1 LSVFEFF
8 NVSIFQFFSISVF
21 QYFSISVFN
30 NDNSITMKTNII
42 LAWRNLWRN
51 KRRTVI
57 AISSIVFSVLL
68 ASWMRSMQEGS
79 YDSMIDNVVKFYS
92 GYLQVQDTA
101 YWDERTLDNSFEVTP
116 ELREKISNIKNVS
129 LVSSRIESFALAANH
144 LKSKPAMVIGIEPE
158 AEDQITSISK
168 KIKKGTF
175 LKNGDDG
182 VVLGEGLAKYLQLGV
197 GDTLV
202 MISQG
207 YRGISASGLFVIKG
221 IVSHPNP
228 EFDKRM
234 VFLDIETAREF
245 YSAEGQSTSLVI
257 MSDDHQHINRM
268 KSEIEQ
274 FLPTSNT
281 VMTWTEMQPEIMQLI
296 ESDRG
301 SGLIMLGILYMVI
314 AFGMFSVVIMMV
326 KERKRE
332 FGVVHAI
339 GMQKNKLAVV
349 VFFETIFI
357 GLIGCAIGLII
368 SYFFCLYFYY
378 NPIPLTGEMATA
390 TEQYGMEP
398 YMFFSMKPWLFYSQM
413 IIVFII
419 SIFISIFPVHNI
431 NRLKI
436 TKAMRG

>member
-1 LSVFEFF
+1 M
-8 NVSIFQFFSISVF
+8 
-21 QYFSISVFN
+21 
-30 NDNSITMKTNII
+30 TTNIK

-51 KRRTVI
+51 RRRTII

-101 YWDERTLDNSFEVTP
+101 YWNERTLDNSFEVTTK
-116 ELREKISNIKNVS
+116 LKDQIKNIKDVS
-129 LVSSRIESFALAANH
+129 LVSNRIESFALAANH

-158 AEDQITSISK
+158 AEDQITNISK
-168 KIKKGTF
+168 KIKKGNF
-175 LKNGDDG
+175 LKNGDEG
-182 VVLGEGLAKYLQLGV
+182 VVLGEGLADYLKLGV

-221 IVSHPNP
+221 IMSHPNP
-228 EFDKRM
+228 EFDMRL
-234 VFLDIETAREF
+234 VYLDIETARDF
-245 YSAEGQSTSLVI
+245 YSANGLSTSLVI
-257 MSDDHQHINRM
+257 MTDNHEHIKRM
-268 KSEIEQ
+268 KKEIEQ
-274 FLPTSNT
+274 FLPDKNT
-281 VMTWTEMQPEIMQLI
+281 VMTWTEMQPEIVQLI
-296 ESDRG
+296 QSDRG
-301 SGLIMLGILYMVI
+301 SGMIMLGILYLVI
-314 AFGMFSVVIMMV
+314 AFGMFSVVMMMV

-339 GMQKNKLAVV
+339 GMQKYKIAVI

-357 GLIGCAIGLII
+357 GIIGCAIGLLI
-368 SYFFCLYFYY
+368 SYVFCLYFYY
-378 NPIPLTGEMATA
+378 HPIPLTGEMATA

-398 YMFFSMKPWLFYSQM
+398 YMFFSMKASLFYSQM
-413 IIVFII
+413 ILVFFI
-419 SIFISIFPVHNI
+419 SVFISIFPVYNI
-431 NRLKI
+431 SRLKI

>member
-1 LSVFEFF
+1 M
-8 NVSIFQFFSISVF
+8 
-21 QYFSISVFN
+21 
-30 NDNSITMKTNII
+30 TTNFI

-51 KRRTVI
+51 KRRTFI

-79 YDSMIDNVVKFYS
+79 YESMIDNVVKFYS

-101 YWDERTLDNSFEVTP
+101 YWNERTLDNSFEVTT

-129 LVSSRIESFALAANH
+129 LVSSRVESFALAANN
-144 LKSKPAMVIGIEPE
+144 LKSKPAMVVGIEPE
-158 AEDQITSISK
+158 AEDRITSISK
-168 KIKKGTF
+168 KIKKGVF
-175 LKNGDDG
+175 LKNSDDG
-182 VVLGEGLAKYLQLGV
+182 VVIGEGLANYLQLSV

-207 YRGISASGLFVIKG
+207 YRGISASGLFEIKG

-228 EFDKRM
+228 EFDKRL
-234 VFLDIETAREF
+234 VYLDIETARQF
-245 YSAEGQSTSLVI
+245 YSAEGLSTSLVI
-257 MSDDHQHINRM
+257 MSDDHEHINRM
-268 KSEIEQ
+268 KQEIEQ
-274 FLPTSNT
+274 FLPENNT
-281 VMTWTEMQPEIMQLI
+281 VMTWTEMQPEIVQLI

-332 FGVVHAI
+332 FGIVNAI
-339 GMQKNKLAVV
+339 GMQKNKLASM
-349 VFFETIFI
+349 VFLETIFI
-357 GLIGCAIGLII
+357 GFIGCGIGLLI

-398 YMFFSMKPWLFYSQM
+398 YMFFSMKPSLFYSQM
-413 IIVFII
+413 IIVFIV
-419 SIFISIFPVHNI
+419 SVFISVFPVNNI
-431 NRLKI
+431 FRLKI
-436 TKAMRG
+436 TKAIRG